1 MNISGVRLLNIEPSG
16 YANPLED
23 EGTLTEQEKE
33 VKKMD
38 KKTMTETIKDL
49 MEKQKDEKEIVN
61 GERPAGVYR
70 LPKFLKPK
78 ELEKERQRLLNNTV
92 GIVATPAA
100 EDVKLLTPCEMYGH
114 DYEKAKEFEDW
125 EGTFMSIYCRKCGE
139 VKTIKVCK

>member
-1 MNISGVRLLNIEPSG
+1 MNISGVQLLNISPSG

-38 KKTMTETIKDL
+38 KKTMTETINDL
-49 MEKQKDEKEIVN
+49 MEKQKAEKEIVN
-61 GERPAGVYR
+61 DERPAGVYR

-114 DYEKAKEFEDW
+114 NYRVVWHDEK
-125 EGTFMSIYCRKCGE
+125 SISHRTLLVCAKCGE
-139 VKTIKVCK
+139 TKTVYF